1 MDFKMIDSS
10 RELTMEQI
18 TEVPIDKN
26 ENKKKRGRKAKAKIV
41 QSFEPQESMCSAEK
55 HVHFEEDD
63 FEESREDCD
72 GIDVNKLTS
81 KKK

>member
-41 QSFEPQESMCSAEK
+41 Q
-55 HVHFEEDD
+55 
-63 FEESREDCD
+63 R
-72 GIDVNKLTS
+72 
-81 KKK
+81 